1 MEVDGPA
8 YTPLDDAAA
17 PGDEGGADDDPWDYC
32 IVFPHDPAE
41 TAPRWREWLR
51 AIAAAELEARAFFSV
66 QNDEVY
72 VKLRAPRAVLA
83 RWAERLRFEL
93 PLDPAKLREL
103 HAASYAPGA
112 APTIP
117 NKQTRYNPFKYHYG
131 RFRPELDA
139 RGLYAPAAGGRSGP
153 FSATHRA
160 RIVARVLLARR
171 AHGGA
176 ELDLPREVCSGAA
189 PRPRAFFALHDADA
203 LARLARAW
211 VWARALPHRLDAR
224 EVRSYLGMQW
234 GFFFAFRQ
242 HVVTMLTPV
251 AAWGAV
257 VSAVTAALGDRT
269 NWWTASLALAVAL
282 WGILTLEMWKSV
294 EASRALEWGAVWEP
308 SVAVAALPASG
319 RAGALQERSAY
330 VGVQQQHRARGE
342 QRELSVVDGRPV
354 NWSKSIVARRRRRAM
369 QHVAPLLTMLVA
381 FVAALIVVILLKQRL
396 GDDARDGK
404 VSAAVATGAPSA
416 VSCVAVQVLNIAYKH
431 LAVFLTDRE
440 NWRTEVEY
448 ERQLVV
454 KMSAFQLVNSFGA
467 LCASPC

>member
-1 MEVDGPA
+1 M
-8 YTPLDDAAA
+8 
-17 PGDEGGADDDPWDYC
+17 
-32 IVFPHDPAE
+32 
-41 TAPRWREWLR
+41 
-51 AIAAAELEARAFFSV
+51 
-66 QNDEVY
+66 Y

-83 RWAERLRFEL
+83 LGRRLRLSAARPREAARAARGEL
-93 PLDPAKLREL
+93 RAGRRADHPEQ
-103 HAASYAPGA
+103 
-112 APTIP
+112 
-117 NKQTRYNPFKYHYG
+117 QTRYNPFKYHYG
-131 RFRPELDA
+131 RFRPGLGA
-139 RGLYAPAAGGRSGP
+139 RSVRAGDGGRSGP

-160 RIVARVLLARR
+160 RIVARAVARR

-176 ELDLPREVCSGAA
+176 ELDLPRGVLGRGA
-189 PRPRAFFALHDADA
+189 RPRAFFALHGADA

-224 EVRSYLGMQW
+224 EVREYFGMQW

-251 AAWGAV
+251 ALWGAV
-257 VSAVTAALGDRT
+257 VSIVTLTLGDRT
-269 NWWTASLALAVAL
+269 NWWTASLALVVAL

-330 VGVQQQHRARGE
+330 VGVQQQRGRGE
-342 QRELSVVDGRPV
+342 RREVSVVDGRPV
-354 NWSKSIVARRRRRAM
+354 NWSKSIVARRRRHVM

-381 FVAALIVVILLKQRL
+381 FVAALIVVILLKKRL
-396 GDDARDGK
+396 GDDARAGK
-404 VSAAVATGAPSA
+404 ISAAVATGAPSA
-416 VSCVAVQVLNIAYKH
+416 VSCVAVQVLNIGYKY